1 MMIPRPHAVDRIT
14 RAFSIHPI
22 AALGASWEGF
32 ALEQVIGTLES
43 RDVYFWATHGGAEL
57 DLLVRL
63 AGKHY
68 GFEFK
73 YADAPSASRSMH
85 VAIQDLRLDHLWVVY
100 PGHQEYSLDDKI
112 SVLPIDAVPG
122 LTLASRR

>member
-1 MMIPRPHAVDRIT
+1 
-14 RAFSIHPI
+14 
-22 AALGASWEGF
+22 
-32 ALEQVIGTLES
+32 LEQVIGTLES

-57 DLLVRL
+57 DLLVRM

-73 YADAPSASRSMH
+73 YADAPSVSRSMH

-122 LTLASRR
+122 LNLASRR